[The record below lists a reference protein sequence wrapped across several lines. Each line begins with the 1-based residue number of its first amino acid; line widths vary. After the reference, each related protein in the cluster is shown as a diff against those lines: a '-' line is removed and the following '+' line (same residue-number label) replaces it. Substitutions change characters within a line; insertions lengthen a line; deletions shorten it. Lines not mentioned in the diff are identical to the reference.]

1 VSIDFEH
8 ATTGMFVLKD
18 FSKNLIL
25 LFGET
30 SGIGLEENT
39 TTLVTE
45 KL

>member
-8 ATTGMFVLKD
+8 ATIGMFVLKD
-18 FSKNLIL
+18 FSTNLIL

-30 SGIGLEENT
+30 FGIGLEEDT